1 MLCTL
6 YGCVGSASKGVF
18 GTGVTIAL
26 DPRSLGTQIDD
37 SIMQKNLITRLT
49 LKEKSYFLSIKTQVL
64 DGHII
69 LTGNVNNLERMHRL
83 ARQIC
88 LARKKLKGLNLPVCL
103 IFPAFLMISA
113 PRSMKKPMAF
123 SWKSGCHCKR
133 CLAVFLMWGRFLIK
147 WPKICGFAK
156 RVLPDKHQPKAAPR
170 PLIQQ
175 AINRLPSIRPPL
187 WPLSANFPT
196 G

>member
-1 MLCTL
+1 MTVVLTAGLSACSDFRRAIGEGKSAPDEFQVVVRAPLSLPPGFGDNPEDIVKSSQTSGVNAQASTANL
-6 YGCVGSASKGVF
+6 LGSQTVEGSESA
-18 GTGVTIAL
+18 
-26 DPRSLGTQIDD
+26 
-37 SIMQKNLITRLT
+37 
-49 LKEKSYFLSIKTQVL
+49 
-64 DGHII
+64 
-69 LTGNVNNLERMHRL
+69 
-83 ARQIC
+83 
-88 LARKKLKGLNLPVCL
+88 VCL

-133 CLAVFLMWGRFLIK
+133 CLAAFLMWGQFSIK